1 MQRHLN
7 DLGVLPVIDL
17 RRATA
22 ADLDALAPLFDGY
35 RRFYG
40 QPGDVAAGRAFLAAR
55 IAGQES
61 VLLLASSNGAAVGFC
76 QLYPIFSSVS
86 MRRAWLLNDL
96 FVDSAARGQ
105 GVGEA
110 LLEAAAAHGRASG
123 AAWLML
129 QTAHNNTDAQR
140 LYVRAG
146 WQQDR
151 QFHTYILDL
160 PSPTGCQGHEW
171 GRSSCGDA

>member
-1 MQRHLN
+1 M
-7 DLGVLPVIDL
+7 IDI
-17 RRATA
+17 RPATV

-40 QPGDVAAGRAFLAAR
+40 QPSDVAAGRAFLEAR
-55 IAGQES
+55 MRGNES
-61 VLLLASSNGAAVGFC
+61 VILLASQAGQAVGFC

-96 FVDSAARGQ
+96 FVAAAARGR

-110 LLEAAAAHGRASG
+110 LLDAAAAHGRVSG

-129 QTAHNNTDAQR
+129 QTAHDNTPAQR
-140 LYVRAG
+140 LYARAG
-146 WQQDR
+146 WQLDQ
-151 QFHTYILDL
+151 QFDTYILDL
-160 PSPTGCQGHEW
+160 SGNPL
-171 GRSSCGDA
+171 

>member
-1 MQRHLN
+1 MIAIR
-7 DLGVLPVIDL
+7 P
-17 RRATA
+17 ATV
-22 ADLDALAPLFDGY
+22 ADLDALALLFDGY

-40 QPGDVAAGRAFLAAR
+40 QPSDVAAGRAFLQAR
-55 IAGQES
+55 LQQHES
-61 VLLLASSNGAAVGFC
+61 VVLLALLADEPVGFC

-96 FVDSAARGQ
+96 FVAAAARGR

-110 LLEAAAAHGRASG
+110 LLDAAAAHGRTSG

-129 QTAHNNTDAQR
+129 QTAHDNTPAQR
-140 LYVRAG
+140 LYARAG
-146 WQQDR
+146 WQLDQ

-160 PSPTGCQGHEW
+160 SGNPL
-171 GRSSCGDA
+171 

>member
-1 MQRHLN
+1 M
-7 DLGVLPVIDL
+7 IDI
-17 RRATA
+17 RPATV

-35 RRFYG
+35 RQFYG
-40 QPGDVAAGRAFLAAR
+40 QPANVAAGRAFLEAR
-55 IAGQES
+55 MRGNES
-61 VLLLASSNGAAVGFC
+61 VILLASLDAQPVGFC

-96 FVDSAARGQ
+96 FVDAGARGQ

-110 LLEAAAAHGRASG
+110 LLDAAAVHGRNAG

-129 QTAHNNTDAQR
+129 QTAHDNTPAQR
-140 LYVRAG
+140 LYARAG
-146 WQQDR
+146 WQLDQ

-160 PSPTGCQGHEW
+160 SGNPL
-171 GRSSCGDA
+171 

>member
-1 MQRHLN
+1 MDIRQAST
-7 DLGVLPVIDL
+7 D
-17 RRATA
+17 
-22 ADLDALAPLFDGY
+22 DLDVLAPLFDGY

-40 QPGDVAAGRAFLAAR
+40 QPGDVAAGRAFLQAR
-55 IAGQES
+55 LQQDES
-61 VLLLASSNGAAVGFC
+61 VILLALQFGRAVGFC

-105 GVGEA
+105 GVGEQ
-110 LLEAAAAHGRASG
+110 LLDAAAAHGRAGG

-129 QTAHNNTDAQR
+129 QTAQDNFPAQR

-146 WQQDR
+146 WQLDQ
-151 QFHTYILDL
+151 QFQSYVLDL
-160 PSPTGCQGHEW
+160 SGN
-171 GRSSCGDA
+171 AL

>member
-1 MQRHLN
+1 MIAIR
-7 DLGVLPVIDL
+7 P
-17 RRATA
+17 ATF

-35 RRFYG
+35 RQFYG
-40 QPGDVAAGRAFLAAR
+40 QPANVAAGRDFLEAR
-55 IAGQES
+55 MRGNES
-61 VLLLASSNGAAVGFC
+61 VILLASQAGRAVGFS

-96 FVDSAARGQ
+96 FVDLAARGQ

-110 LLEAAAAHGRASG
+110 LLDAAAAHGRTSG

-129 QTAHNNTDAQR
+129 QTAHDNTPAQR
-140 LYVRAG
+140 LYARAG
-146 WQQDR
+146 WQLDQ

-160 PSPTGCQGHEW
+160 SGNPL
-171 GRSSCGDA
+171 

>member
-1 MQRHLN
+1 
-7 DLGVLPVIDL
+7 VIDI

-22 ADLDALAPLFDGY
+22 SDLDALASLFDGY

-55 IAGQES
+55 IGGQES
-61 VLLLASSNGAAVGFC
+61 VILLASLGGAAVGFT

-86 MRRAWLLNDL
+86 MRSAWLLNDL
-96 FVDSAARGQ
+96 FVDSTARGQ

-129 QTAHNNTDAQR
+129 QTAHDNTPAQR
-140 LYVRAG
+140 LYARAG
-146 WQQDR
+146 WQQDQ
-151 QFHTYILDL
+151 QFHTYNLDL
-160 PSPTGCQGHEW
+160 
-171 GRSSCGDA
+171 

>member
-1 MQRHLN
+1 M
-7 DLGVLPVIDL
+7 IDI
-17 RRATA
+17 RQARID
-22 ADLDALAPLFDGY
+22 DLDALAPLFDGY

-40 QPGDVAAGRAFLAAR
+40 QPGDAGAGRTFLAAR
-55 IAGQES
+55 IGANEAV
-61 VLLLASSNGAAVGFC
+61 VLMASMAAVAVGFC

-96 FVDSAARGQ
+96 FVDPAARAR

-110 LLEAAAAHGRASG
+110 LLAAAAAHGRAGG

-129 QTAHNNTDAQR
+129 QTAQDNLAAQR
-140 LYVRAG
+140 LYARAG

-151 QFHTYILDL
+151 QFQTWNLDL
-160 PSPTGCQGHEW
+160 SGN
-171 GRSSCGDA
+171 SL